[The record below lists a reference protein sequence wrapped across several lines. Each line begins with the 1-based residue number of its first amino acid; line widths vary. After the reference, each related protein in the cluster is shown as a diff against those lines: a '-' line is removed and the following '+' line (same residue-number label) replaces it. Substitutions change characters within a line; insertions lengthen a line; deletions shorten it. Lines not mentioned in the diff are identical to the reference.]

1 MKMQRHHKAE
11 PHVPFIALADIG
23 WQIIIF
29 FLVAASFTMNQS
41 LTVDLPAGSNQ
52 KTAGA
57 AESSITV
64 TASESIL
71 QIDGRNVE
79 IPDLQSQLKQLLASK
94 SSEQGKAVVVTLK
107 DDTTFQRN
115 AEILY
120 AIQKAG
126 GTVIFAEE
134 GP

>member
-1 MKMQRHHKAE
+1 MKMHRHHKAE

-29 FLVAASFTMNQS
+29 FLVAASFTMNES
-41 LTVDLPAGSNQ
+41 LNVDLPAGSNQ
-52 KTAGA
+52 KTAA
-57 AESSITV
+57 VAESNVSV
-64 TASESIL
+64 TASESLL

-79 IPDLQSQLKQLLASK
+79 INDLQGQLKQLLATK

-134 GP
+134 GQ